1 MFNTGK
7 IEIPGIQ
14 NDEMVNI
21 AVKKIKELM
30 QPHYKEP
37 IEELMDKRETILINS
52 NFSCNYYINRE
63 KLFKILKKK
72 YNVKCNYDPCSYP
85 GIQCKYIL
93 NSGEISFMI
102 FRTGSVLIVGK
113 CENEDLYVIYEFVK
127 NIFQTEYVNIYE
139 ENNEIKIT
147 KIKKRIKKTI
157 YIEE

>member
-1 MFNTGK
+1 
-7 IEIPGIQ
+7 
-14 NDEMVNI
+14 
-21 AVKKIKELM
+21 
-30 QPHYKEP
+30 
-37 IEELMDKRETILINS
+37 
-52 NFSCNYYINRE
+52 
-63 KLFKILKKK
+63 
-72 YNVKCNYDPCSYP
+72 
-85 GIQCKYIL
+85 
-93 NSGEISFMI
+93 MI